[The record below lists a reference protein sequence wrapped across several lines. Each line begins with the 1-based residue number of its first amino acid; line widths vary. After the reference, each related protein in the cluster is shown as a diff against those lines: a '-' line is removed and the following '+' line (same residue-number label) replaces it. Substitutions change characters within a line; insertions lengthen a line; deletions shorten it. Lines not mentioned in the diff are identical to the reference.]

1 MDGRRSGR
9 PRYPG
14 GVTTEASSADG
25 PRTPESPRPGR
36 ITAAAAVVA
45 AQGVVVA
52 GLGVT
57 MLVMLLTGSR
67 ADDTVQAL
75 TGAVTVLAL
84 AVLPLAAARGLWL
97 RRRWSRGPAV
107 IVQLMALPVGW
118 QMAQNGGVWLAAGA
132 AIALTALAVLGSLMS
147 PAAAGAL
154 GIGPHEPRDA

>member
-1 MDGRRSGR
+1 M
-9 PRYPG
+9 
-14 GVTTEASSADG
+14 TTDASSADS
-25 PRTPESPRPGR
+25 PRTPDAPRPGR

-45 AQGVVVA
+45 AQAVVVA

-57 MLVMLLTGSR
+57 MLVLLLTGSR

-75 TGAVTVLAL
+75 TGAATVLTL

-118 QMAQNGGVWLAAGA
+118 QMAQNGGAWLAAGTL
-132 AIALTALAVLGSLMS
+132 IALTALAVLGCLMS
-147 PAAAGAL
+147 PTAAGAL
-154 GIGPHEPRDA
+154 GIAPRESRDA

>member
-1 MDGRRSGR
+1 M
-9 PRYPG
+9 
-14 GVTTEASSADG
+14 TTDASPADA
-25 PRTPESPRPGR
+25 PRTPQAPRPGR
-36 ITAAAAVVA
+36 LTAAATVVA

-67 ADDTVQAL
+67 VDDTVQAL
-75 TGAVTVLAL
+75 TGAATVLAL

-132 AIALTALAVLGSLMS
+132 VIALTALAVLGFLIT

-154 GIGPHEPRDA
+154 GAGPREPRDT

>member
-1 MDGRRSGR
+1 M
-9 PRYPG
+9 
-14 GVTTEASSADG
+14 TTDASPADA
-25 PRTPESPRPGR
+25 PQSPRPGR

-75 TGAVTVLAL
+75 TGAATVLAL

-97 RRRWSRGPAV
+97 LRRWSRGPAV

-118 QMAQNGGVWLAAGA
+118 QMAQNGGVWLATGA
-132 AIALTALAVLGSLMS
+132 VIALTALAVLGFLMT

-154 GIGPHEPRDA
+154 GVGPHGPRDA